1 MSQGR
6 RGFGF
11 TVTGTLC
18 FGQTAKFP
26 PKYILWVS
34 GLPREGMGK
43 NLSPFLGLM
52 DRLLLQAWRAVY
64 IAQWCVQLH
73 AELDDYL
80 RGIQH
85 AGRDAA
91 SCAYRCTQVCTHQP
105 AGSSSEARRLIQSS
119 DQKSRSQR
127 EVEGGKPY
135 ESFYK
140 QILAQLPGN
149 SSAGTVANSPKADTV
164 WKHTRL
170 ALPES
175 KKKFQG
181 CSTVAKHACNGKFPS
196 PSGHRRFLWFLNGDS
211 EQRPGHTSPATLV
224 LQALSK

>member
-1 MSQGR
+1 MMCAAACGTGWLSQRHTACRKRCCPAALTDAHRCAHISLQVPVR
-6 RGFGF
+6 R
-11 TVTGTLC
+11 
-18 FGQTAKFP
+18 
-26 PKYILWVS
+26 
-34 GLPREGMGK
+34 
-43 NLSPFLGLM
+43 
-52 DRLLLQAWRAVY
+52 
-64 IAQWCVQLH
+64 
-73 AELDDYL
+73 LDDL
-80 RGIQH
+80 SNRLTKNPDHRG
-85 AGRDAA
+85 
-91 SCAYRCTQVCTHQP
+91 
-105 AGSSSEARRLIQSS
+105 
-119 DQKSRSQR
+119 

-196 PSGHRRFLWFLNGDS
+196 PSGHRRFLWFLNRDS